1 MSAFQIIVAAML
13 KRAAK
18 RASTDPAAALLN
30 GDGGAGMFRAVFKAL
45 SGRSGPDPKGPPFF
59 LIKASQ
65 ALLSAVVLRA
75 PPLSG
80 ERVRAKLRTAES
92 ELARAARKSDDP
104 AAVAFLA
111 ARDGREDALETGE
124 LRGDGA
130 GRSLRP
136 PPALPCAHRLP
147 VRRPA
152 GGVRQVA
159 RHLRPRRRWIVAD
172 EQQAALIT
180 LTDELVVALA
190 LGGSLRA
197 FDGARYPVE
206 VGKVVGAAA
215 SRVDVALVSA
225 LRLQDK
231 KKMSIVER
239 LEISAPCCT
248 LGWGRCSRGLRAN
261 DDNGNGSSTDWDR
274 RRLHQ

>member
-18 RASTDPAAALLN
+18 RASSDPAAALLN
-30 GDGGAGMFRAVFKAL
+30 GNGGAGMFRAVFKAL

-59 LIKASQ
+59 LLKASQ

-80 ERVRAKLRTAES
+80 ERVRAKLRTAER

-104 AAVAFLA
+104 AAVADLRLLVAFLA

-239 LEISAPCCT
+239 LEMSAPCCT
-248 LGWGRCSRGLRAN
+248 LGWGRC
-261 DDNGNGSSTDWDR
+261 
-274 RRLHQ
+274 